1 MRKRILDLIRK
12 IENRIF
18 YVIFQTTR
26 VTNDNYGWKPSSKNA
41 KTTKGQTEEQNPKQ

>member
-26 VTNDNYGWKPSSKNA
+26 VTNDNYGWKPSSKKS
-41 KTTKGQTEEQNPKQ
+41 KTSEGQTEKQNPKQ